1 MGDYQSRSVGLRT
14 MEQGYL
20 HPGMDHSRDL
30 HLDDAASS
38 RAESHVS
45 SEYTRHNRKSRVA
58 GTSRRATPPTAFGN
72 DGGPPPG
79 HPFRHTQVRP

>member
-38 RAESHVS
+38 RAESQESRGVLHLDEVPNTLLS
-45 SEYTRHNRKSRVA
+45 VHSPHLRDTRITTH
-58 GTSRRATPPTAFGN
+58 TSALL
-72 DGGPPPG
+72 
-79 HPFRHTQVRP
+79 QLKELV